1 MLKIVWTLTPLFSLW
16 KVKYIQLASINSIA
30 KWTIVLAWHSI
41 KSSILPPFACNLLF
55 MHDLFAF
62 SNLSLLKCPV
72 WGSNSRPSDYETD
85 ALPTALTR
93 LLCKLRVQMN
103 VLLQWHSRLARRTYM
118 SVTTKKCEGREFE
131 PPLEQVSFEKD
142 EEYWLYFA
150 CFDFFPSVLA
160 KNEMASVGVEPTT
173 FALLA
178 RRSNRLS

>member
-93 LLCKLRVQMN
+93 LLCKLRVQLN

-118 SVTTKKCEGREFE
+118 SVSTKKCEGREFE
-131 PPLEQVSFEKD
+131 PPLEQAVFLVAKIRIHLSTAINLH
-142 EEYWLYFA
+142 LY
-150 CFDFFPSVLA
+150 
-160 KNEMASVGVEPTT
+160 
-173 FALLA
+173 ALTLT
-178 RRSNRLS
+178 LHWHQKHKQDTLG

>member
-93 LLCKLRVQMN
+93 LI
-103 VLLQWHSRLARRTYM
+103 
-118 SVTTKKCEGREFE
+118 
-131 PPLEQVSFEKD
+131 SFETLDGCVIASREKMKTVNC
-142 EEYWLYFA
+142 LKSL
-150 CFDFFPSVLA
+150 CFLHNEGKLWFVIAKLGKVCQKWAHNASLA
-160 KNEMASVGVEPTT
+160 Q
-173 FALLA
+173 
-178 RRSNRLS
+178 

>member
-93 LLCKLRVQMN
+93 LLCKLRVQLN

-118 SVTTKKCEGREFE
+118 SVSTKKCEGREFE
-131 PPLEQVSFEKD
+131 PPLEQAVF
-142 EEYWLYFA
+142 L
-150 CFDFFPSVLA
+150 LA
-160 KNEMASVGVEPTT
+160 KVHPSIYQQFTIIIYMHWHLYDTDT
-173 FALLA
+173 
-178 RRSNRLS
+178 RSTSRIH